1 MLIFSD
7 GLQELLNPDY
17 RLGLIVLFIGILGL
31 GFWNTFHQKITI
43 HSDNILLNLFYQFA
57 FAGIVQLIFAFA
69 FTKNYD
75 FEKWSA
81 ESFVYV
87 VYLGVLV
94 GDYLLCVSLCTKRV
108 NPSQISMLNYVN
120 TIIAIFLGWL
130 ILDEKITTK
139 FIFAAILIIFWSLY
153 YEPKK
158 GNV

>member
-1 MLIFSD
+1 
-7 GLQELLNPDY
+7 
-17 RLGLIVLFIGILGL
+17 
-31 GFWNTFHQKITI
+31 
-43 HSDNILLNLFYQFA
+43 LNLFYQFA

-81 ESFVYV
+81 EFC
-87 VYLGVLV
+87 LRGLFGCFRF
-94 GDYLLCVSLCTKRV
+94 GDYLLCVSYALKRV

-139 FIFAAILIIFWSLY
+139 FILRLFLLFLESLL
-153 YEPKK
+153 
-158 GNV
+158 